1 MSRLLRATAGR
12 ARWLRRPACG
22 IFWLLCLGVFLA
34 GCSRE
39 PALPYFAPGTRVLA
53 FGDSLTFGTGAQ
65 AGQSYPARM
74 AEVTGWDLRN
84 AGVPGELAEAGV
96 ERLQRLLQE
105 QSPALVLLCHGG
117 NNLLRGQ
124 PDERIR
130 APLARMIELAQAQ
143 GAHVVLLGVPKPT
156 LLVRTAGFYAD
167 LAEEYGLVYL
177 PDAIADALSDPA
189 LKFDQAHPNA
199 AGYASIAAQLL
210 ELLRES
216 GAL

>member
-1 MSRLLRATAGR
+1 MIGLLRRLAD
-12 ARWLRRPACG
+12 RR
-22 IFWLLCLGVFLA
+22 ILWLLGVGMLLA
-34 GCSRE
+34 GCSKAPE
-39 PALPYFAPGTRVLA
+39 LPYLAPGSAVLA
-53 FGDSLTFGTGAQ
+53 FGDSLTFGTGAGPQ
-65 AGQSYPARM
+65 QSYPARV
-74 AEVTGWDLRN
+74 ASETGWDLRN

-105 QSPALVLLCHGG
+105 ETPALVLLCHGG

>member
-1 MSRLLRATAGR
+1 
-12 ARWLRRPACG
+12 
-22 IFWLLCLGVFLA
+22 
-34 GCSRE
+34 
-39 PALPYFAPGTRVLA
+39 
-53 FGDSLTFGTGAQ
+53 
-65 AGQSYPARM
+65 
-74 AEVTGWDLRN
+74 
-84 AGVPGELAEAGV
+84 
-96 ERLQRLLQE
+96 
-105 QSPALVLLCHGG
+105 
-117 NNLLRGQ
+117 
-124 PDERIR
+124 
-130 APLARMIELAQAQ
+130 
-143 GAHVVLLGVPKPT
+143 VVLLGVPKPT